1 MSSESMTTKP
11 GLRGWASEPLVATA
25 VVLAALA
32 ALFAAWSGW
41 SWYRAS
47 TAGPPPGVQLRDQ
60 VLQAGEQAVQ
70 NFNTLDY
77 RNVAAGLALWE
88 QSSTGPLRSEI
99 STGRAQFERQIKQTK
114 TITTARI
121 LDGALTALNP
131 RAGTA
136 SIIVAVQI
144 TVTPASGSPVTKQS
158 RLAGTLTKTS
168 SGWKLSQLGQVPVG
182 ERRVLRG
189 GTAPLAVGLQ
199 RGPHPEPA
207 EDDGGRAE
215 RGNGPPG
222 PAPARPGLPSLRSY
236 DLGLSDFGLF
246 GLGLC
251 EIGLFTLRRGLGR
264 GGVFRRLG
272 DLDVLVSHR
281 WGRSRWWTPR
291 HRRGPGRV
299 G

>member
-1 MSSESMTTKP
+1 MSSESMTTNP
-11 GLRGWASEPLVATA
+11 GHRGWLASPLVATA
-25 VVLAALA
+25 LVLAILA

-47 TAGPPPGVQLRDQ
+47 AAGPPPDAQLRDQ

-77 RNVAAGLALWE
+77 RKVTAGLALWE
-88 QSSTGPLRSEI
+88 QSSTGPLRTEI
-99 STGRAQFERQIKQTK
+99 SRGRTQFERQIQQTK

-158 RLAGTLTKTS
+158 RLVGTLAKTA

-182 ERRVLRG
+182 AAAGSAKGSSG
-189 GTAPLAVGLQ
+189 G
-199 RGPHPEPA
+199 
-207 EDDGGRAE
+207 
-215 RGNGPPG
+215 
-222 PAPARPGLPSLRSY
+222 
-236 DLGLSDFGLF
+236 
-246 GLGLC
+246 
-251 EIGLFTLRRGLGR
+251 
-264 GGVFRRLG
+264 
-272 DLDVLVSHR
+272 
-281 WGRSRWWTPR
+281 
-291 HRRGPGRV
+291 
-299 G
+299 

>member
-11 GLRGWASEPLVATA
+11 GLRGWVSTPLVATA
-25 VVLAALA
+25 VVLAVLA
-32 ALFAAWSGW
+32 AMFAAWSGW

-47 TAGPPPGVQLRDQ
+47 TAGPPPAAQLRDQ

-77 RNVAAGLALWE
+77 RKVAAGLALWE
-88 QSSTGPLRSEI
+88 QSSTGALHTEI

-182 ERRVLRG
+182 AAASVSGKGSSG
-189 GTAPLAVGLQ
+189 G
-199 RGPHPEPA
+199 
-207 EDDGGRAE
+207 
-215 RGNGPPG
+215 
-222 PAPARPGLPSLRSY
+222 
-236 DLGLSDFGLF
+236 
-246 GLGLC
+246 
-251 EIGLFTLRRGLGR
+251 
-264 GGVFRRLG
+264 
-272 DLDVLVSHR
+272 
-281 WGRSRWWTPR
+281 
-291 HRRGPGRV
+291 
-299 G
+299 

>member
-11 GLRGWASEPLVATA
+11 GLRGRVSEPLVATA

-88 QSSTGPLRSEI
+88 QSSTGPLRTEI
-99 STGRAQFERQIKQTK
+99 STGRAQFESQIKQTK

-144 TVTPASGSPVTKQS
+144 TVTPANGSPVTKQS

-182 ERRVLRG
+182 AAG
-189 GTAPLAVGLQ
+189 SAS
-199 RGPHPEPA
+199 
-207 EDDGGRAE
+207 
-215 RGNGPPG
+215 GNGP
-222 PAPARPGLPSLRSY
+222 
-236 DLGLSDFGLF
+236 
-246 GLGLC
+246 
-251 EIGLFTLRRGLGR
+251 
-264 GGVFRRLG
+264 GGG
-272 DLDVLVSHR
+272 
-281 WGRSRWWTPR
+281 
-291 HRRGPGRV
+291 
-299 G
+299 

>member
-11 GLRGWASEPLVATA
+11 GLRGWVSEPLVATA

-60 VLQAGEQAVQ
+60 VQQAGEQAVQ

-77 RNVAAGLALWE
+77 RKVAAGLALWE
-88 QSSTGPLRSEI
+88 QSSTGPLHTEI

-114 TITTARI
+114 TITTARV

-182 ERRVLRG
+182 AAG
-189 GTAPLAVGLQ
+189 SATG
-199 RGPHPEPA
+199 RGPS
-207 EDDGGRAE
+207 GG
-215 RGNGPPG
+215 
-222 PAPARPGLPSLRSY
+222 
-236 DLGLSDFGLF
+236 
-246 GLGLC
+246 
-251 EIGLFTLRRGLGR
+251 
-264 GGVFRRLG
+264 
-272 DLDVLVSHR
+272 
-281 WGRSRWWTPR
+281 
-291 HRRGPGRV
+291 
-299 G
+299 

>member
-1 MSSESMTTKP
+1 MSSESMTTNP
-11 GLRGWASEPLVATA
+11 DARGWLAQPLVATA
-25 VVLAALA
+25 LVLAILA

-47 TAGPPPGVQLRDQ
+47 AAGLPPDAQLRDQ

-77 RNVAAGLALWE
+77 RRVAAGLALWE
-88 QSSTGPLRSEI
+88 QSSTGPLHTEI
-99 STGRAQFERQIKQTK
+99 SKGRTQFEQQIQQTK

-158 RLAGTLTKTS
+158 RLVGTLAKTA

-182 ERRVLRG
+182 AAASG
-189 GTAPLAVGLQ
+189 GAKGSS
-199 RGPHPEPA
+199 
-207 EDDGGRAE
+207 GG
-215 RGNGPPG
+215 
-222 PAPARPGLPSLRSY
+222 
-236 DLGLSDFGLF
+236 
-246 GLGLC
+246 
-251 EIGLFTLRRGLGR
+251 
-264 GGVFRRLG
+264 
-272 DLDVLVSHR
+272 
-281 WGRSRWWTPR
+281 
-291 HRRGPGRV
+291 
-299 G
+299 